1 MYDYF
6 YGAQADQFSFIRIPT
21 VLFSQEQFRNISPEA
36 KVLYGILL
44 KRMDLSAKNGW
55 FDDQGRVYI
64 ICTLEEIMETL
75 NCGNQKAVKLMDELE
90 GKIGLIERKRQG
102 LGKPNLIYVKNF
114 ICPVDKVDNSTPSH
128 FLKCENHTS
137 GDVKIT
143 LQEVR
148 KSHGSNTDNNDT
160 ENSYTD
166 NLNNRATN
174 QKTHLMDL
182 DSVHLEHIRNH
193 QPNNNVEEIEKIL
206 DDLGIHRGRDAQI
219 RPADSE
225 IDKDEIPEW
234 QRYECY
240 FKKVLDYESLCRYY
254 PNHQKLL
261 FDILNVLVETC
272 CSKQEYIRVGG
283 YEKPANVV
291 KGQLMKLK
299 SDHIRYT
306 VGALMKNSAKVH
318 NLKSYLLTILYKS
331 RTIL

>member
-21 VLFSQEQFRNISPEA
+21 VLFSQEQFKNISPEA

-114 ICPVDKVDNSTPSH
+114 IWPVDKVDNSSPSH

-143 LQEVR
+143 HQEVR

-160 ENSYTD
+160 DNRYTENPIYPGSD
-166 NLNNRATN
+166 EEEMRARMICKSFFED
-174 QKTHLMDL
+174 QIEYDYLL
-182 DSVHLEHIRNH
+182 DQYPYERETIRG
-193 QPNNNVEEIEKIL
+193 IL
-206 DDLGIHRGRDAQI
+206 D
-219 RPADSE
+219 
-225 IDKDEIPEW
+225 
-234 QRYECY
+234 
-240 FKKVLDYESLCRYY
+240 
-254 PNHQKLL
+254 LL
-261 FDILNVLVETC
+261 VDTY
-272 CSKQEYIRVGG
+272 CSKRKYIRVAGDD
-283 YEKPANVV
+283 KPADVV
-291 KGQLMKLK
+291 KSQIAKLN
-299 SDHIRYT
+299 SSHIQYVMDCLKENTTDVRNIKQYLLA
-306 VGALMKNSAKVH
+306 ALYNAPTTISPYYQAKVNYDFYGNH
-318 NLKSYLLTILYKS
+318 D
-331 RTIL
+331 

>member
-21 VLFSQEQFRNISPEA
+21 VLFSQEQFKNISPEA

-90 GKIGLIERKRQG
+90 EKIGLIERKRQG

-114 ICPVDKVDNSTPSH
+114 ICPVDKVENSAPSH

-137 GDVKIT
+137 GDVKNT

-160 ENSYTD
+160 DNRYTENPIYPGRD
-166 NLNNRATN
+166 EEEMRARMICKSFFEDQIEYN
-174 QKTHLMDL
+174 YLL
-182 DSVHLEHIRNH
+182 DQYPYERETIRG
-193 QPNNNVEEIEKIL
+193 IL
-206 DDLGIHRGRDAQI
+206 D
-219 RPADSE
+219 
-225 IDKDEIPEW
+225 
-234 QRYECY
+234 
-240 FKKVLDYESLCRYY
+240 
-254 PNHQKLL
+254 LL
-261 FDILNVLVETC
+261 VDTY
-272 CSKQEYIRVGG
+272 CSKRKYIRVAGDD
-283 YEKPANVV
+283 KPADVV
-291 KGQLMKLK
+291 KSQIAKLN
-299 SDHIRYT
+299 SSHIQYVMDCLKENTTDVRNIKQYLLA
-306 VGALMKNSAKVH
+306 ALYNAPTTISPYYQAKVNYDFYGNH
-318 NLKSYLLTILYKS
+318 D
-331 RTIL
+331 

>member
-21 VLFSQEQFRNISPEA
+21 VLFSQEQFKNISPEA

-55 FDDQGRVYI
+55 LDDKGRVYI

-114 ICPVDKVDNSTPSH
+114 ICPVDKVDNSAPSH

-160 ENSYTD
+160 DNRYTENPIYPGRD
-166 NLNNRATN
+166 EEEMRARMICESFFKD
-174 QKTHLMDL
+174 QIEYDYLL
-182 DSVHLEHIRNH
+182 DQYPYEGETIRG
-193 QPNNNVEEIEKIL
+193 IL
-206 DDLGIHRGRDAQI
+206 D
-219 RPADSE
+219 
-225 IDKDEIPEW
+225 
-234 QRYECY
+234 
-240 FKKVLDYESLCRYY
+240 
-254 PNHQKLL
+254 LL
-261 FDILNVLVETC
+261 VDTY
-272 CSKQEYIRVGG
+272 CSKRKYIRVAGDD
-283 YEKPANVV
+283 KPADVV
-291 KGQLMKLK
+291 KSQIAKLN
-299 SDHIRYT
+299 SSHIQY
-306 VGALMKNSAKVH
+306 VIDC
-318 NLKSYLLTILYKS
+318 LKENTTDVRNIKQYLLAALYNAPTTISPYYQKS
-331 RTIL
+331 RT

>member
-21 VLFSQEQFRNISPEA
+21 VLFSQKQFKNISPEA

-114 ICPVDKVDNSTPSH
+114 ICPVDKVDNSSPSH

-143 LQEVR
+143 HQEVR

-160 ENSYTD
+160 DNRYTENPIYPGSD
-166 NLNNRATN
+166 EEEMRARMICKSFFED
-174 QKTHLMDL
+174 QIEYDYLL
-182 DSVHLEHIRNH
+182 DQYPYERETIRG
-193 QPNNNVEEIEKIL
+193 IL
-206 DDLGIHRGRDAQI
+206 D
-219 RPADSE
+219 
-225 IDKDEIPEW
+225 
-234 QRYECY
+234 
-240 FKKVLDYESLCRYY
+240 
-254 PNHQKLL
+254 LL
-261 FDILNVLVETC
+261 VDTY
-272 CSKQEYIRVGG
+272 CSKRKYIRVAGDD
-283 YEKPANVV
+283 KPADVV
-291 KGQLMKLK
+291 KSQIAKLN
-299 SDHIRYT
+299 SSHIQYVMDCLKENTTDVRNIKQYLLA
-306 VGALMKNSAKVH
+306 ALYNAPTTISPYYQAKVNYDFYGNH
-318 NLKSYLLTILYKS
+318 D
-331 RTIL
+331 

>member
-21 VLFSQEQFRNISPEA
+21 VLFSQEQFKNISPEA

-90 GKIGLIERKRQG
+90 EKIGLIERKRQG

-160 ENSYTD
+160 DNRYTENPIYPGRD
-166 NLNNRATN
+166 EEEMRARMICKSFFED
-174 QKTHLMDL
+174 QIEYDYL
-182 DSVHLEHIRNH
+182 LEQYPYERETIRG
-193 QPNNNVEEIEKIL
+193 IL
-206 DDLGIHRGRDAQI
+206 D
-219 RPADSE
+219 
-225 IDKDEIPEW
+225 
-234 QRYECY
+234 
-240 FKKVLDYESLCRYY
+240 
-254 PNHQKLL
+254 LL
-261 FDILNVLVETC
+261 VDTY
-272 CSKQEYIRVGG
+272 CSKRKYIRVAGDD
-283 YEKPANVV
+283 KPADVV
-291 KGQLMKLK
+291 KSQIAKLN
-299 SDHIRYT
+299 SSHIQYVMDCLKENTTDVRNIKQYLLA
-306 VGALMKNSAKVH
+306 ALYNAPTTINPYYQAKVNYDFYGNH
-318 NLKSYLLTILYKS
+318 D
-331 RTIL
+331 

>member
-21 VLFSQEQFRNISPEA
+21 VLFSQEQFKNISPEA

-75 NCGNQKAVKLMDELE
+75 NCGNQKAVRLMDELE

-114 ICPVDKVDNSTPSH
+114 ICPVDKVDNSAPSH

-160 ENSYTD
+160 DNRYTENPIY
-166 NLNNRATN
+166 
-174 QKTHLMDL
+174 
-182 DSVHLEHIRNH
+182 
-193 QPNNNVEEIEKIL
+193 P
-206 DDLGIHRGRDAQI
+206 GRDAEEMRARMFCESFFKDQI
-219 RPADSE
+219 EYDYLLDQYP
-225 IDKDEIPEW
+225 
-234 QRYECY
+234 YERETIRGI
-240 FKKVLDYESLCRYY
+240 LD
-254 PNHQKLL
+254 LL
-261 FDILNVLVETC
+261 VDTY
-272 CSKQEYIRVGG
+272 CSKRKYIRVAGDD
-283 YEKPANVV
+283 KPADVV
-291 KGQLMKLK
+291 KSQIAKLN
-299 SDHIRYT
+299 SSHIQYVMDCLKENTTDVRNIKQYLLA
-306 VGALMKNSAKVH
+306 ALYNAPTTISPYYQAKVNYDFYGNH
-318 NLKSYLLTILYKS
+318 D
-331 RTIL
+331 

>member
-21 VLFSQEQFRNISPEA
+21 VLFSQEQFKNISPEA

-114 ICPVDKVDNSTPSH
+114 ICPVDKVDNSAPSH

-148 KSHGSNTDNNDT
+148 KSRGSYKDNNDT
-160 ENSYTD
+160 DYSHTENPIYPGRD
-166 NLNNRATN
+166 EEEMRARMICESFFKDQIEYN
-174 QKTHLMDL
+174 YLL
-182 DSVHLEHIRNH
+182 DQYPYERETIRG
-193 QPNNNVEEIEKIL
+193 IL
-206 DDLGIHRGRDAQI
+206 D
-219 RPADSE
+219 
-225 IDKDEIPEW
+225 
-234 QRYECY
+234 
-240 FKKVLDYESLCRYY
+240 
-254 PNHQKLL
+254 LL
-261 FDILNVLVETC
+261 VDTY
-272 CSKQEYIRVGG
+272 CSKRKYIRVAGDD
-283 YEKPANVV
+283 KPADVV
-291 KGQLMKLK
+291 KSQIAKLN
-299 SDHIRYT
+299 SSHIQYVMDCLKENTTDVRNIKQYLLA
-306 VGALMKNSAKVH
+306 ALYNAPTTISPYYQAKVNYDFYGNH
-318 NLKSYLLTILYKS
+318 D
-331 RTIL
+331 

>member
-21 VLFSQEQFRNISPEA
+21 VLFSQEQFKNISPEA

-114 ICPVDKVDNSTPSH
+114 ICPVDKVDNSSPSH

-160 ENSYTD
+160 DNRYTENPIYPGRD
-166 NLNNRATN
+166 EEEMRARMICKSFFED
-174 QKTHLMDL
+174 QIEYDYL
-182 DSVHLEHIRNH
+182 LEQYPYERETIRG
-193 QPNNNVEEIEKIL
+193 IL
-206 DDLGIHRGRDAQI
+206 D
-219 RPADSE
+219 
-225 IDKDEIPEW
+225 
-234 QRYECY
+234 
-240 FKKVLDYESLCRYY
+240 
-254 PNHQKLL
+254 LL
-261 FDILNVLVETC
+261 VDTY
-272 CSKQEYIRVGG
+272 CSKRKYIRVAGDD
-283 YEKPANVV
+283 KPADVV
-291 KGQLMKLK
+291 KSQIAKLN
-299 SDHIRYT
+299 SSHIQYVMDCLKENTTDVRNIKQYLLA
-306 VGALMKNSAKVH
+306 ALYNAPTTISPYYQAKVNH
-318 NLKSYLLTILYKS
+318 DFYGSY
-331 RTIL
+331 

>member
-6 YGAQADQFSFIRIPT
+6 YGAQADQFSFIRIP
-21 VLFSQEQFRNISPEA
+21 

-114 ICPVDKVDNSTPSH
+114 ICPVDKVDNSSPSH

-143 LQEVR
+143 HQEVR

-160 ENSYTD
+160 DNRYTENPIYPGSD
-166 NLNNRATN
+166 EEEMRARMICKSFFED
-174 QKTHLMDL
+174 QIEYDYLL
-182 DSVHLEHIRNH
+182 DQYPYERETIRG
-193 QPNNNVEEIEKIL
+193 IL
-206 DDLGIHRGRDAQI
+206 D
-219 RPADSE
+219 
-225 IDKDEIPEW
+225 
-234 QRYECY
+234 
-240 FKKVLDYESLCRYY
+240 
-254 PNHQKLL
+254 LL
-261 FDILNVLVETC
+261 VDTY
-272 CSKQEYIRVGG
+272 CSKRKYIRVAGDD
-283 YEKPANVV
+283 KPADVV
-291 KGQLMKLK
+291 KSQIAKLN
-299 SDHIRYT
+299 SSLNSSHIQYVMDCLKENTTDVRNIKQYLLA
-306 VGALMKNSAKVH
+306 ALYNAPTTISPYYQAKVNYDFYGNH
-318 NLKSYLLTILYKS
+318 D
-331 RTIL
+331 

>member
-21 VLFSQEQFRNISPEA
+21 VLFSQEQFKNISPEA

-90 GKIGLIERKRQG
+90 EKIGLIERKRQG

-114 ICPVDKVDNSTPSH
+114 ICPVDKVDNSSPSH

-160 ENSYTD
+160 DNRYTENPIYPGRD
-166 NLNNRATN
+166 EEEMRARMICKSFFED
-174 QKTHLMDL
+174 QIEYDYLL
-182 DSVHLEHIRNH
+182 DQYPYERETIRG
-193 QPNNNVEEIEKIL
+193 IL
-206 DDLGIHRGRDAQI
+206 D
-219 RPADSE
+219 
-225 IDKDEIPEW
+225 
-234 QRYECY
+234 
-240 FKKVLDYESLCRYY
+240 
-254 PNHQKLL
+254 LL
-261 FDILNVLVETC
+261 VDTY
-272 CSKQEYIRVGG
+272 CSKRKYIRVAGDD
-283 YEKPANVV
+283 KPADVV
-291 KGQLMKLK
+291 KSQIAKLN
-299 SDHIRYT
+299 SSHIQYVMDCLKENTTDVRNIKQYLLA
-306 VGALMKNSAKVH
+306 ALYNAPTTISPYYQAKVNYDFYGNH
-318 NLKSYLLTILYKS
+318 D
-331 RTIL
+331 

>member
-21 VLFSQEQFRNISPEA
+21 VLFSKEQFKNISPEA

-114 ICPVDKVDNSTPSH
+114 ICPVDKVDNSSPSH

-160 ENSYTD
+160 DNRYTENPIYPGSD
-166 NLNNRATN
+166 EEEMRARMICKSFFED
-174 QKTHLMDL
+174 QIEYDYLL
-182 DSVHLEHIRNH
+182 DQYPYERETIRG
-193 QPNNNVEEIEKIL
+193 IL
-206 DDLGIHRGRDAQI
+206 D
-219 RPADSE
+219 
-225 IDKDEIPEW
+225 
-234 QRYECY
+234 
-240 FKKVLDYESLCRYY
+240 
-254 PNHQKLL
+254 LL
-261 FDILNVLVETC
+261 VDTY
-272 CSKQEYIRVGG
+272 CSKRKYIRVAGDD
-283 YEKPANVV
+283 KPADVV
-291 KGQLMKLK
+291 KSQIAKLN
-299 SDHIRYT
+299 SSHIQYVMDCLKENTTDVRNIKQYLLA
-306 VGALMKNSAKVH
+306 ALYNAPTTISPYYQAKVNYDFYGNH
-318 NLKSYLLTILYKS
+318 D
-331 RTIL
+331 

>member
-21 VLFSQEQFRNISPEA
+21 VLFSQEQFKNISPEA

-90 GKIGLIERKRQG
+90 EKIGLIERKRQG

-114 ICPVDKVDNSTPSH
+114 ICPVDKVDNSSPSH

-160 ENSYTD
+160 DNRYTENPIYPGRD
-166 NLNNRATN
+166 EEEMRARMICESFFED
-174 QKTHLMDL
+174 QIEYDYLL
-182 DSVHLEHIRNH
+182 DQYPYERETIRG
-193 QPNNNVEEIEKIL
+193 IL
-206 DDLGIHRGRDAQI
+206 D
-219 RPADSE
+219 
-225 IDKDEIPEW
+225 
-234 QRYECY
+234 
-240 FKKVLDYESLCRYY
+240 
-254 PNHQKLL
+254 LL
-261 FDILNVLVETC
+261 VDTY
-272 CSKQEYIRVGG
+272 CSKRKYIRVAGDD
-283 YEKPANVV
+283 KPADVV
-291 KGQLMKLK
+291 KSQIAKLN
-299 SDHIRYT
+299 SSHIQYVMDCLKENTTDVRNIKQYLLA
-306 VGALMKNSAKVH
+306 ALYNAPTTISPYYQAKVNYDFYGNH
-318 NLKSYLLTILYKS
+318 D
-331 RTIL
+331 

>member
-21 VLFSQEQFRNISPEA
+21 VLFSQEQFKNISPEA

-90 GKIGLIERKRQG
+90 EKIGLIERKRQG

-160 ENSYTD
+160 DNRYTENLIYPGRD
-166 NLNNRATN
+166 EEEMRARMICKSFFEDQIEYN
-174 QKTHLMDL
+174 YLL
-182 DSVHLEHIRNH
+182 DQYPYERETIRG
-193 QPNNNVEEIEKIL
+193 IL
-206 DDLGIHRGRDAQI
+206 D
-219 RPADSE
+219 
-225 IDKDEIPEW
+225 
-234 QRYECY
+234 
-240 FKKVLDYESLCRYY
+240 
-254 PNHQKLL
+254 LL
-261 FDILNVLVETC
+261 VDTY
-272 CSKQEYIRVGG
+272 CSKRKYIRVAGDD
-283 YEKPANVV
+283 KPANVV
-291 KGQLMKLK
+291 KSQLAKLN
-299 SDHIRYT
+299 SSHIQYVIDCLKENTTDVRNIKQYLLAT
-306 VGALMKNSAKVH
+306 LYNAPTTISPYYQAKVNYDFYGNH
-318 NLKSYLLTILYKS
+318 D
-331 RTIL
+331 

>member
-21 VLFSQEQFRNISPEA
+21 VLFSQEQFKNISPEA

-114 ICPVDKVDNSTPSH
+114 ICPVDKVDNSAPSH

-160 ENSYTD
+160 DNRYTENPIYPGR
-166 NLNNRATN
+166 NEEEMRARMICKSFFED
-174 QKTHLMDL
+174 QIEYDYLL
-182 DSVHLEHIRNH
+182 DQYPYERETIRG
-193 QPNNNVEEIEKIL
+193 IL
-206 DDLGIHRGRDAQI
+206 D
-219 RPADSE
+219 
-225 IDKDEIPEW
+225 
-234 QRYECY
+234 
-240 FKKVLDYESLCRYY
+240 
-254 PNHQKLL
+254 LL
-261 FDILNVLVETC
+261 VDTY
-272 CSKQEYIRVGG
+272 CSKRKYIRVAGDD
-283 YEKPANVV
+283 KPADVV
-291 KGQLMKLK
+291 KSQIAKLN
-299 SDHIRYT
+299 SSHIQYVMDCLKENTTDVRNIKQYLLA
-306 VGALMKNSAKVH
+306 ALYNAPTTISPYYQAKVNYDFYGNH
-318 NLKSYLLTILYKS
+318 D
-331 RTIL
+331 

>member
-21 VLFSQEQFRNISPEA
+21 VLFSQEQFKNISPEA

-90 GKIGLIERKRQG
+90 EKIGLIERKRQG

-114 ICPVDKVDNSTPSH
+114 ICPVDKVENSAPSH

-160 ENSYTD
+160 DNRYTENPIYPGRD
-166 NLNNRATN
+166 EEEMRARMICKSFFEDQIEYN
-174 QKTHLMDL
+174 YLL
-182 DSVHLEHIRNH
+182 DQYPYERETIRG
-193 QPNNNVEEIEKIL
+193 IL
-206 DDLGIHRGRDAQI
+206 D
-219 RPADSE
+219 
-225 IDKDEIPEW
+225 
-234 QRYECY
+234 
-240 FKKVLDYESLCRYY
+240 
-254 PNHQKLL
+254 LL
-261 FDILNVLVETC
+261 VDTY
-272 CSKQEYIRVGG
+272 CSKRKYIRVAGDD
-283 YEKPANVV
+283 KPADVV
-291 KGQLMKLK
+291 KSQIAKLN
-299 SDHIRYT
+299 SSHIQYVMDCLKENTTDVRNIKQYLLA
-306 VGALMKNSAKVH
+306 ALYNAPTTISPYYQAKVNYDFYGNH
-318 NLKSYLLTILYKS
+318 D
-331 RTIL
+331 

>member
-21 VLFSQEQFRNISPEA
+21 VLFSQEQFKNISPEA

-114 ICPVDKVDNSTPSH
+114 ICPVDKVDNSAPSH

-160 ENSYTD
+160 DNRYTENPIYPGRD
-166 NLNNRATN
+166 EEEMRARMICESFFED
-174 QKTHLMDL
+174 QIEYDYLL
-182 DSVHLEHIRNH
+182 DQYPYERETIRG
-193 QPNNNVEEIEKIL
+193 IL
-206 DDLGIHRGRDAQI
+206 D
-219 RPADSE
+219 
-225 IDKDEIPEW
+225 
-234 QRYECY
+234 
-240 FKKVLDYESLCRYY
+240 
-254 PNHQKLL
+254 LL
-261 FDILNVLVETC
+261 VDTY
-272 CSKQEYIRVGG
+272 CSKRKYIRVAGDD
-283 YEKPANVV
+283 KPADVV
-291 KGQLMKLK
+291 KSQIAKLN
-299 SDHIRYT
+299 SSHIQYVMDCLKENTTDVRNIKQYLLA
-306 VGALMKNSAKVH
+306 ALYNAPTTISPYYQAKVNYDFYGNH
-318 NLKSYLLTILYKS
+318 D
-331 RTIL
+331 

>member
-21 VLFSQEQFRNISPEA
+21 VLFSQEQFKNISPEA

-90 GKIGLIERKRQG
+90 EKIGLIERKRQG

-114 ICPVDKVDNSTPSH
+114 ICPVDKVDNSSPSH

-143 LQEVR
+143 HQEVR

-160 ENSYTD
+160 DNRYTENPIYPGRD
-166 NLNNRATN
+166 EEEMRARMICKSFFEDQIEYN
-174 QKTHLMDL
+174 YLL
-182 DSVHLEHIRNH
+182 DQYPYERETIRG
-193 QPNNNVEEIEKIL
+193 IL
-206 DDLGIHRGRDAQI
+206 D
-219 RPADSE
+219 
-225 IDKDEIPEW
+225 
-234 QRYECY
+234 
-240 FKKVLDYESLCRYY
+240 
-254 PNHQKLL
+254 LL
-261 FDILNVLVETC
+261 VDTY
-272 CSKQEYIRVGG
+272 CSKRKYIRVAGDD
-283 YEKPANVV
+283 KPADVV
-291 KGQLMKLK
+291 KSQIAKLN
-299 SDHIRYT
+299 SSHIQYVIDCLKENTTDVRNIKQYLLAT
-306 VGALMKNSAKVH
+306 LYNAPTTISPYYQAKVNYDFYGNH
-318 NLKSYLLTILYKS
+318 D
-331 RTIL
+331 

>member
-21 VLFSQEQFRNISPEA
+21 VLFSQEQFKNISPEA

-114 ICPVDKVDNSTPSH
+114 LSVDNPVDNGSASH
-128 FLKCENHTS
+128 FKKCENHTS

-160 ENSYTD
+160 DNRYTENPIYPGSD
-166 NLNNRATN
+166 EEEMRARMICKSFFED
-174 QKTHLMDL
+174 QIEYDYLL
-182 DSVHLEHIRNH
+182 DQYPYERETIRG
-193 QPNNNVEEIEKIL
+193 IL
-206 DDLGIHRGRDAQI
+206 D
-219 RPADSE
+219 
-225 IDKDEIPEW
+225 
-234 QRYECY
+234 
-240 FKKVLDYESLCRYY
+240 
-254 PNHQKLL
+254 LL
-261 FDILNVLVETC
+261 VDTY
-272 CSKQEYIRVGG
+272 CSKRKYIRVAGDD
-283 YEKPANVV
+283 KPADVV
-291 KGQLMKLK
+291 KSQIAKLN
-299 SDHIRYT
+299 SSHIQYVMDCLKENTTDVRNIKQYLLA
-306 VGALMKNSAKVH
+306 ALYNAPTTISPYYQAKVNYDFYGNH
-318 NLKSYLLTILYKS
+318 D
-331 RTIL
+331 

>member
-21 VLFSQEQFRNISPEA
+21 VLFSQEQFKNISPEA

-114 ICPVDKVDNSTPSH
+114 ICPVDKVENSAPSH

-160 ENSYTD
+160 DNRYTENPIYPGSD
-166 NLNNRATN
+166 EEEMRARMICKSFFED
-174 QKTHLMDL
+174 QIEYDYLL
-182 DSVHLEHIRNH
+182 DQYPYERETIRG
-193 QPNNNVEEIEKIL
+193 IL
-206 DDLGIHRGRDAQI
+206 D
-219 RPADSE
+219 
-225 IDKDEIPEW
+225 
-234 QRYECY
+234 
-240 FKKVLDYESLCRYY
+240 
-254 PNHQKLL
+254 LL
-261 FDILNVLVETC
+261 VDTY
-272 CSKQEYIRVGG
+272 CSKRKYIRVAGDD
-283 YEKPANVV
+283 KPANVV
-291 KGQLMKLK
+291 KSQLAKLN
-299 SDHIRYT
+299 SSHIQYVIDCLKENTTDVRNIKQYLLA
-306 VGALMKNSAKVH
+306 ALYNAPTTISPYYQAKVNYDFYGNH
-318 NLKSYLLTILYKS
+318 D
-331 RTIL
+331 